1 MIKPRINNAILATS
15 LAISALMIPGLALA
29 AETVAE
35 ASAEPATQANADNLR
50 KDLSYFFGYSFGNM
64 LKEGGNVD
72 IDMMTLSQGMEDSL
86 SEKMPNLDEAQQQ
99 AVIAA
104 IRAQQ
109 ESAQAQREAAQTEMA
124 SQVAVMSA
132 TYLEQNGAQPG
143 VQTTA
148 SGLQYEH
155 LVVGDGASPTPANT
169 VKVHY
174 VGRLVNG
181 QVFDSSI
188 ERGTPA
194 EFGLNQVIAGWTE
207 GLQLMKVGG
216 KTRFS
221 IPADLAY
228 GPGGTRGIPPN
239 SALIFE
245 VELLE
250 VK

>member
-1 MIKPRINNAILATS
+1 MIKKILINTMALIPLVVSNPSWAADMAPDAVVESSTVM
-15 LAISALMIPGLALA
+15 SAEA
-29 AETVAE
+29 AEG
-35 ASAEPATQANADNLR
+35 LR
-50 KDLSYFFGYSFGNM
+50 KDLSYFFGFSFGNM

-72 IDMMTLSQGMEDSL
+72 VDLTTLSQGMSDSL
-86 SEKMPNLDEAQQQ
+86 EDKVPNLNELQQQ
-99 AVIAA
+99 AVITA

-109 ESAQAQREAAQTEMA
+109 EAIQANRAAAQVEMA
-124 SQVAVMSA
+124 NQASVMA
-132 TYLEQNGAQPG
+132 TEYLKENGAKPG
-143 VQTTA
+143 VTTTA

-155 LVVGDGASPTPANT
+155 LVVGDGASPTGNNT
-169 VKVHY
+169 VKVDY
-174 VGRLVNG
+174 EGRLVSG
-181 QVFDSSI
+181 QIFDSSI

-216 KTRFS
+216 KTRFT

-228 GPGGTRGIPPN
+228 GPGGTRGIPAN

-245 VELLE
+245 VELLD

>member
-1 MIKPRINNAILATS
+1 
-15 LAISALMIPGLALA
+15 
-29 AETVAE
+29 
-35 ASAEPATQANADNLR
+35 
-50 KDLSYFFGYSFGNM
+50 M